1 MSKIVLSVVGVVSS
15 IALLVISALLAE
27 NEIINTVTATILITI
42 SAVLVL
48 IAILYAAKIEYETS
62 VYQCRK
68 CNHIFKPSYGAYLF
82 GAHTLK
88 ARYLYCPEC
97 GEKSWCIR
105 KSDKQ

>member
-15 IALLVISALLAE
+15 ITLLVISVLLAE
-27 NEIINTVTATILITI
+27 ANIINTVTATILITI

-48 IAILYAAKIEYETS
+48 IGIFYAAKIDYKTS

-68 CNHIFKPSYGAYLF
+68 CNHIFKPSYDAYLF
-82 GAHTLK
+82 GAHTLTT
-88 ARYLYCPEC
+88 RYLYCPEC

-105 KSDKQ
+105 KSDK